1 MRVSLETEALYAAD
15 FPFVDYGC
23 DLHIMAEMEKV
34 LNFKSFSELKPTQSK
49 LPIIWKRLRITFKIC
64 AQKNSLRFQ
73 KHSQERVKEAP
84 S

>member
-49 LPIIWKRLRITFKIC
+49 LPII
-64 AQKNSLRFQ
+64 
-73 KHSQERVKEAP
+73 
-84 S
+84 